1 MSYFFFKAARFSFVN
16 GETGTADTSRDP
28 RGFALKFYTEN
39 GIWDMVANNTP
50 IFFIRDPILV
60 KLDFTIYFS

>member
-1 MSYFFFKAARFSFVN
+1 MRFSFVN
-16 GETGTADTSRDP
+16 GESGAADTSRDP
-28 RGFALKFYTEN
+28 RGFAIKFYTEH

-60 KLDFTIYFS
+60 FMRFFFHIIICFKLEK